1 MKRAASLQSL
11 ACLAVLVFSLALTCG
26 PWPAAMAQSPL
37 TPQEIRG
44 KQIYVQ
50 GTSPAGKDIFAY
62 VGEASLELPGNA
74 MACGNCHGLD
84 GEGKPEGGVD
94 PSNLRWEAL
103 TKPYGLTHASGRR
116 HPAYTER
123 GLELAITR
131 GLDPAG
137 NKLLLAMPRYEMSK
151 EDLGDL
157 VVYLKRLGTD
167 KDPGISED
175 KIVIGTAIPASG
187 PLFEMG
193 QAVKAVTTAFFAE
206 VNSQGGVYNRRF
218 ELKFTA
224 TAETGASTRNNLER
238 FIKDEKIF
246 ALTGALIAG
255 AEKEIVR
262 MLAQQQVPL
271 VGPLTLNPQIGFPL
285 NRQVFYLLSGSSEQS
300 RALVNFVASKPES
313 GHQVMAVVYPR
324 NDMNESVL
332 EAIKDQSKKNAL
344 VAPQVFDYVAGRFEA
359 AVTVTRLRQTSTTVV
374 FFMGSTAD
382 LLSFVSEAEK
392 LSWFPKVFLPGS
404 GIGAGILDAPVGFDG
419 KVFFSFPTSPA
430 DQTAEGIKEF
440 RAFANKYKLPSK
452 HIASQISAYSAAKVL
467 VEALKRAGKDL
478 SREKLIQLLEAFY
491 EYPTGLTP
499 PITYGPNRRIGAM
512 GAYVV
517 TIDLKAKQFVP
528 VGGWVNIN

>member
-1 MKRAASLQSL
+1 MKEPVRLQSRN
-11 ACLAVLVFSLALTCG
+11 CLAVPVFSLALIWG
-26 PWPAAMAQSPL
+26 LWPTATAQSPL
-37 TPQEIRG
+37 TPQETRG

-50 GTSPAGKDIFAY
+50 GTSPSGKEILAY

-74 MACGNCHGLD
+74 TACGNCHGLD
-84 GEGKPEGGVD
+84 GQGKPEGGVD
-94 PSNLRWEAL
+94 PSNLSWEAL
-103 TKPYGLTHASGRR
+103 TKPYGLTHANGRR

-137 NKLLLAMPRYEMSK
+137 NKLLQAMPRYQMSK

-167 KDPGISED
+167 RDPGISED

-193 QAVKAVTTAFFAE
+193 QAVKAVTTAYFAE
-206 VNSQGGVYNRRF
+206 VNSQGGVYNRRV
-218 ELKFTA
+218 ELKF
-224 TAETGASTRNNLER
+224 AETADTAAVTRANLER

-255 AEKEIVR
+255 AEKEIVP
-262 MLAQQQVPL
+262 MLAQQEVPL
-271 VGPLTLNPQIGFPL
+271 VGPLTLTPQIGFPL

-300 RALVNFVASKPES
+300 RALVNFLAKEPGSRKP
-313 GHQVMAVVYPR
+313 VLAVVYPR
-324 NDMNESVL
+324 NELNESVL
-332 EAIKDQSKKNAL
+332 EAIKDQSGKSAL
-344 VAPQVFDYVAGRFEA
+344 GAPQVYQYEGGHFEA
-359 AVTVTRLRQTSTTVV
+359 AETIKRLRQTDAVAL
-374 FFMGSTAD
+374 FFMGSSAE
-382 LLSFVSEAEK
+382 LLSFMSEAEK
-392 LSWFPKVFLPGS
+392 LNWFPKVFLPGS
-404 GIGAGILDAPVGFDG
+404 GIGAGIFDAPIGFDG
-419 KVFFSFPTSPA
+419 TVFFSFPTSPT

-452 HIASQISAYSAAKVL
+452 HLASQISAYSAAKIL
-467 VEALKRAGKDL
+467 VEALTRGGRDM
-478 SREKLIQLLEAFY
+478 SREKLIQLLEGFY

-499 PITYGPNRRIGAM
+499 PITFGLNRRIGAM

-517 TIDLKAKQFVP
+517 TIDLKGKRFVP
-528 VGGWVNIN
+528 VGGWVSSN